1 MHTNIY
7 LDYASATPMLPEVFS
22 AMQPYFQHHFYNP
35 SSLYQEAVFVKKA
48 IEESRATIAKHL
60 GVQPP
65 TITFFDGGTEANNV
79 AILGS
84 LAAWKQQHPD
94 LRPNII
100 TTKTEHSSLHSL
112 FSYLEEEVD
121 VCYIDVDQEGRVNL
135 NQLKEQLCERTVLVS
150 FVYAHGE
157 IGTVQDMKE
166 ISRVLRRYR
175 KHNNSNHYPLLHT
188 DAVQALNHLEIRV
201 PKLGVDLMT
210 IAASKIYGPKK
221 ISALYVNPHISL
233 EPVFYGGPQEH
244 GLHPGTENIP
254 YIIGFAT
261 ALDCVRKDSDDEY
274 ARLFTLSTYFVQELQ
289 KKIPDIIINSPLSSI
304 DLPHIVNITIPHLSS
319 EEIMLRLAATGI
331 QCSVKSACQS
341 EEEGDS
347 PTIMALRK
355 GKESPLKTA
364 TQSLRFSLGRMTTK
378 NDITKTIDIL
388 NTVVTNM
395 NLSYKRF
402 HD

>member
-1 MHTNIY
+1 
-7 LDYASATPMLPEVFS
+7 
-22 AMQPYFQHHFYNP
+22 MQPYFQHHFYNP
-35 SSLYQEAVFVKKA
+35 SSLYQEAVLVKNA
-48 IEESRATIAKHL
+48 IEESRATIAEYI
-60 GVQPP
+60 GVQPS

-84 LAAWKQQHPD
+84 LAVWKQKHPD

-112 FSYLEEEVD
+112 FVQLEEEVD

-135 NQLKEQLCERTVLVS
+135 NQLKEQLCKRTVLVS

-221 ISALYVNPHISL
+221 ISALYAKPQIPL

-244 GLHPGTENIP
+244 GLNPGTENTP
-254 YIIGFAT
+254 YIIGFAA
-261 ALDCVRKDSDDEY
+261 ALDCVRKDSDNEY
-274 ARLFTLSTYFVQELQ
+274 ARLSTLSKYFVQELQ

-304 DLPHIVNITIPHLSS
+304 DLPHIINITIPHLSS
-319 EEIMLRLAATGI
+319 EEIMLRLAAAGV

-347 PTIMALRK
+347 PTIIAIRK
-355 GKESPLKTA
+355 EQDESLISM
-364 TQSLRFSLGRMTTK
+364 TQSLRFSLGRMTTQEE
-378 NDITKTIDIL
+378 ITRTVDIL
-388 NTVVTNM
+388 NTIVTGM
-395 NLSYKRF
+395 YASYKEYNN
-402 HD
+402 